1 MTDTSNRDAPVSNRG
16 AITDRRVPPTG
27 VLPRQLQTWLMV
39 GIAVVIVLIILI
51 TGHREPPTPAVSTP
65 SRSPITLAPADRI
78 RTYQQQLAAE
88 EERQRRSLDGR
99 RNSTT
104 GDGSRPPAPVSA
116 TSPVVPDERQRLAES
131 LRADNVS
138 LSHRTPAPSSS
149 PRGPMRDVTSVNG
162 AVPLPSLEPLEALAR
177 TLSQRPSPTASRA
190 EGAPPTMPP
199 AAPPMGPTT
208 AASVPPAEPQS
219 GRETPV
225 TAEHAA
231 PGPRFTLF
239 EGTVIETAL
248 LNRIDG
254 TFAGPVVCQVTSP
267 VYAQDRQRVLI
278 PQGARVL
285 GAASSV
291 QGWGDARLA
300 VSFHRLLMPD
310 GHTYS
315 FDRFKGLDQV
325 GETGVRDTVDR
336 HYFQV
341 FGASL
346 AIGAL
351 SGLAQYNTRSGFAGT
366 NFGDE
371 FRQSAGA
378 SIANSAARILDRYLN
393 VLPTL
398 TIREGHRIKVYL
410 TNDFELPAYTPGGP
424 GGVR

>member
-1 MTDTSNRDAPVSNRG
+1 MIPTPREDEHEASRG
-16 AITDRRVPPTG
+16 RVTDRRGTPTG

-51 TGHREPPTPAVSTP
+51 TGHREPPMPTASTVAQAP
-65 SRSPITLAPADRI
+65 VTVAPADRI
-78 RTYQQQLAAE
+78 RLYQQQLAAE
-88 EERQRRSLDGR
+88 EERQRQALANGR
-99 RNSTT
+99 TT
-104 GDGSRPPAPVSA
+104 MTSDRP
-116 TSPVVPDERQRLAES
+116 SPVGPAAASASVAPNGPQQAAES
-131 LRADNVS
+131 LRADNVAFS
-138 LSHRTPAPSSS
+138 RRTPSVSTPSQRIPGRDMASVSGVS
-149 PRGPMRDVTSVNG
+149 PSPALDT
-162 AVPLPSLEPLEALAR
+162 LEALAR
-177 TLSQRPSPTASRA
+177 TLAQRSTPSASR
-190 EGAPPTMPP
+190 E
-199 AAPPMGPTT
+199 AAPPSP
-208 AASVPPAEPQS
+208 AAGAPEPIPHDGDTLRSEQS
-219 GRETPV
+219 GEQ
-225 TAEHAA
+225 TASPATEHPA

-254 TFAGPVVCQVTSP
+254 TFAGPVVCQVTTP

-285 GAASSV
+285 GSASAV
-291 QGWGDARLA
+291 QAWGDARLA
-300 VSFHRLLMPD
+300 VGFHRLLMPD

-315 FDRFKGLDQV
+315 LDRFKGLDQV
-325 GETGVRDTVDR
+325 GETGVRDSVDR
-336 HYFQV
+336 HYVQV

-351 SGLAQYNTRSGFAGT
+351 SGLAQYNTRTGFAGT
-366 NFGDE
+366 GFDDQ

-378 SIANSAARILDRYLN
+378 SVANSATRILDRYLN

-410 TNDFELPAYTPGGP
+410 TNDFELPAYVSGAP